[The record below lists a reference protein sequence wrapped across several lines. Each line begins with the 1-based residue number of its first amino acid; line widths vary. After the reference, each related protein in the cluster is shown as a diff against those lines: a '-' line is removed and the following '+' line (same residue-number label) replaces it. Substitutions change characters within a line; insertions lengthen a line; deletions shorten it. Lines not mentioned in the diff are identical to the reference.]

1 MRPRDFL
8 DALDNPDA
16 PKCGATGEHAEMLRI
31 LLVHLFFVDHDLDR
45 GELACWD
52 VCCPTSTL
60 PSTSRPPRCAGS
72 TLDRLAQL
80 FPDPVDR
87 DDIVTLAEHAVWGD
101 NRVEP
106 EEWDLVDR
114 LVEKLGVTGT
124 RGCPGFPPRRNAA
137 FRPDRRFRPL

>member
-8 DALDNPDA
+8 DALDNPGA
-16 PKCGATGEHAEMLRI
+16 PKCGATGEQAEMLRT

-45 GELACWD
+45 GELDLLGRVLPD
-52 VCCPTSTL
+52 VDIREYIEAAATRRL
-60 PSTSRPPRCAGS
+60 D
-72 TLDRLAQL
+72 LDRLARL

-114 LVEKLGVTGT
+114 LVEKLGVT
-124 RGCPGFPPRRNAA
+124 R
-137 FRPDRRFRPL
+137 D